1 MSAINIITCI
11 SVSNYILSPT
21 HPLQQF
27 EPSNKIAAIT
37 ADLLDAFIPSA
48 KPEDYEDTFV
58 QSSFTCADKLST
70 DYKEFAIFRSL
81 IDVSKLNT
89 NRTEVLSS
97 LDNWVR
103 KQPTVTYGESTLTV
117 LTDSNCDTVLNSLD
131 QPLCAYDGITV
142 GDPAGVLSPNTGA
155 ETTTVLGGVLGVA
168 FAVMIGLGLVI
179 AVLVGVML
187 VSRRARQRK
196 SNDVTDG

>member
-1 MSAINIITCI
+1 M
-11 SVSNYILSPT
+11 
-21 HPLQQF
+21 
-27 EPSNKIAAIT
+27 
-37 ADLLDAFIPSA
+37 
-48 KPEDYEDTFV
+48 

-70 DYKEFAIFRSL
+70 DYKEFAIFRSS

-89 NRTEVLSS
+89 IRTEVLSS

-155 ETTTVLGGVLGVA
+155 ETTTVLGVVVGFA
-168 FAVMIGLGLVI
+168 FAVMIGLVLVVV
-179 AVLVGVML
+179 VLVGVMFM
-187 VSRRARQRK
+187 SRRARQRK